1 MNKLAS
7 TARLQTACKLLMAWA
22 LLSLGVP
29 IHAEQFGN
37 MRFDVPAGWTSKKSG
52 DALFLVPPNLATD
65 QAALLVLSPGLDLR
79 DFNTQFELLMKKT
92 QGQRSVVEVGKLI
105 STPSR
110 DGHNVLRRELVLRE
124 SSGATLHMLVAAANA
139 NQRFESMHFAANSPA
154 LFAKLAP
161 QVQSLLNATTFSAA
175 QRAPAPQPS
184 TNAAATDT
192 PRMNSAPQ
200 VAFTDP
206 KSRAKGEANLNPPP
220 PGRAR
225 LNGLYATQE
234 TGGHVGPG
242 GLIYQDFN
250 WRFYYFLPNGYVYL
264 GSKDAGLEDQN
275 CTQPTVNKYGDPV
288 CTTYAADNDQLRIG
302 MRNPVRLR
310 HKGNDLL
317 IGDYEF
323 AFIPP
328 ANNLRLNGT
337 YGSYSAGTAAA
348 SGSGITFSR
357 DGRFTSSNFVGVA
370 IDTGQGGQPSGGS
383 RVTVSGSSN
392 SNAEGSYRING
403 YTLELNYSNGH
414 KARAFFAQVAGT
426 EAVRIGSRVY
436 TRSGAK

>member
-1 MNKLAS
+1 MNKLIG
-7 TARLQTACKLLMAWA
+7 TALFHTACRALMAWA
-22 LLSLGVP
+22 LLSLGAPV
-29 IHAEQFGN
+29 HAEQFGN
-37 MRFDVPAGWTSKKSG
+37 MRFGVPAGWTTKKSG

-65 QAALLVLSPGLDLR
+65 QAALLVMSPGLDLR
-79 DFNTQFELLMKKT
+79 DFNTQFELLMKKA

-105 STPSR
+105 STQSR

-124 SSGATLHMLVAAANA
+124 PSGATLHMLVAAANA
-139 NQRFESMHFAANSPA
+139 NQRFESMYFAANNPA

-161 QVQSLLNATTFSAA
+161 QVQSLVNTTTFSTA
-175 QRAPAPQPS
+175 QQAPTPQPAV
-184 TNAAATDT
+184 NAAADV
-192 PRMNSAPQ
+192 PRAAGAPQ
-200 VAFTDP
+200 VAYTDP
-206 KSRAKGEANLNPPP
+206 KSRAKGEANLSPPP

-242 GLIYQDFN
+242 GLMYQDFN

-275 CTQPTVNKYGDPV
+275 CTRPTVNKYGDPV
-288 CTTYAADNDQLRIG
+288 CTTYSADNDQLRIG
-302 MRNPVRLR
+302 TRNPVRLR
-310 HKGNDLL
+310 HKGDDLL

-323 AFIPP
+323 ASIPQ

-337 YGSYSAGTAAA
+337 YGTFSAGTAAA

-370 IDTGQGGQPSGGS
+370 IDTGQGAGQPAGGS
-383 RVTVSGSSN
+383 RVTVSGGGS

-403 YTLELNYSNGH
+403 YTLELNYSDGR
-414 KARAFFAQVAGT
+414 KTRAFFAQVAGT